1 MRLLHDTFIWMKIK
15 YLKKNKKAQSL
26 EILFIILVSLLYFSR
41 FSTRA
46 KRWEMTTRMD
56 KLLSKRENKKCS
68 VWPDVK
74 IKSSSSLYKSCP
86 KNRRSF
92 SKSRPSLFKSSPSLS
107 KSCSKVDKPVWLK
120 SDGFH
125 KCRWSHQTFGL
136 LL

>member
-68 VWPDVK
+68 VWPLFNGSRK
-74 IKSSSSLYKSCP
+74 LSSGNLSFLLFLKQEATAGENIKLW
-86 KNRRSF
+86 NLFEVR
-92 SKSRPSLFKSSPSLS
+92 KSRT
-107 KSCSKVDKPVWLK
+107 KVFFWFAWTQKKIFV
-120 SDGFH
+120 F
-125 KCRWSHQTFGL
+125 
-136 LL
+136 